1 MERRRISIQVQGVID
16 VIVEKRLF
24 NENRC
29 KIINY
34 VMENPGRH
42 FSSIMRELDFT
53 KRGLGYHLEILV
65 KEELIETK
73 SLGIFK
79 FYYPA
84 GYDETKKN
92 LTPKQQEI
100 VDIVRKGS
108 STKKEIAN
116 IMGQTPASVYYHL
129 KNLLKMGIVERKEI
143 GYHKYQWHAVEGR

>member
-1 MERRRISIQVQGVID
+1 MIN
-16 VIVEKRLF
+16 VIVEKRLY
-24 NENRC
+24 NANRC
-29 KIINY
+29 RIINY

-53 KRGLGYHLEILV
+53 KRGLGYHLENLV
-65 KEELIETK
+65 REGLIDAR

-84 GYDETKKN
+84 GYEGTEKN

-108 STKKEIAN
+108 STKEEIAN
-116 IMGQTPASVYYHL
+116 IMGQTPPSVYYHL
-129 KNLLKMGIVERKEI
+129 KNLLKMGLVERKEM
-143 GYHKYQWHAVEGR
+143 GYHKYQWHAVEGQ